1 MSTPEVT
8 HIRPPKGWIPIDTA
22 ELWSYRELLFFL
34 VWRDVKV
41 RYKQTAIGA
50 LWAIIQPLL
59 TMVVFSVFLGRLAGV
74 PSDAYP
80 YPIFT
85 FAALLPWTFFAN
97 GLIQSSGSVVASA
110 NLVSKVYFPRI
121 VIPLASVLAGLFDF
135 LIACVVLIG
144 MMWFYGVAITPRAA
158 LSAVFLLMAFV
169 VTFGVGLWLSALNV
183 RYRDVR
189 HAVPFL
195 TQIWLFASPVAYP
208 ASLLDDRWRMVYGL
222 NPMVGVI
229 EGFRWCLLGGDR
241 HLGPEVWIS
250 AGVAVLVLVGGVV
263 FFQRMERSFADVV

>member
-1 MSTPEVT
+1 MSTPEIT
-8 HIRPPKGWIPIDTA
+8 HIQAPKGWIPIDTA
-22 ELWSYRELLFFL
+22 ELWSFRELLFFL

-50 LWAIIQPLL
+50 LWAIIQPVL
-59 TMVVFSVFLGRLAGV
+59 TMVVFSIFLGRLVGV
-74 PSDAYP
+74 PSDGLP

-85 FAALLPWTFFAN
+85 FAALLPWTFFSN
-97 GLIQSSGSVVASA
+97 GLVQSSGSVVASA
-110 NLVSKVYFPRI
+110 NLVSKVYFPRV

-135 LIACVVLIG
+135 LIASVVLVG
-144 MMWFYGVAITPRAA
+144 MMWFYGVAITARAF
-158 LSAVFLLMAFV
+158 LSLGFLGLAFV

-208 ASLLDDRWRMVYGL
+208 ASLLDDRWRMIYGL
-222 NPMVGVI
+222 NPMAGVI
-229 EGFRWCLLGGDR
+229 DGFRWCLLGGEHR
-241 HLGPEVWIS
+241 IGPEIWVS
-250 AGVAVLVLVGGVV
+250 AAVALVVLVGGVF
-263 FFQRMERSFADVV
+263 FFQRMERSFADIV

>member
-1 MSTPEVT
+1 VSTPEVT
-8 HIRPPKGWIPIDTA
+8 HIRPPKGGILVDTA

-41 RYKQTAIGA
+41 RYKQTVLGA

-59 TMVVFSVFLGRLAGV
+59 MMVVFSVFLGRLVGV
-74 PSDAYP
+74 PSDGFP
-80 YPIFT
+80 YPIFAY
-85 FAALLPWTFFAN
+85 AALLPWTFFAN
-97 GLIQSSGSVVASA
+97 GLVQSSGSVVASA

-121 VIPLASVLAGLFDF
+121 LIPLASVLAGLFDF
-135 LIACVVLIG
+135 LISGIVFVG
-144 MMWFYGVAITPRAA
+144 MMWFYGIAITPRAV
-158 LSAVFLLMAFV
+158 LLVLFLTMVFV
-169 VTFGVGLWLSALNV
+169 VTFGSGLWLSALNV

-195 TQIWLFASPVAYP
+195 IQIWLFASPVAYP

-229 EGFRWCLLGGDR
+229 EGFRWCLLGGDL

-250 AGVAVLVLVGGVV
+250 AGVAAFVLVGGVV